1 MTVIDQ
7 LVLFDLDEDGVG
19 RLRLNRPEAAN
30 GMNVPF
36 LRALYDAVMTATGQA
51 GLRVLLLTGEGPH
64 FCAGGDVKTFAA
76 EGEAL
81 PDYLREATAWLQ
93 NVAQALLALPVPV
106 VTAVHG
112 FAAGGGGLGLVCA
125 SDIVLAGESAKFMS
139 GAARV
144 AMAPDAGSS
153 VTLPQLVGLR
163 KAMEILL
170 LNPTLTAAE
179 AVEIGLTTRV
189 VADDALHDEALAVAR
204 TLAAGA
210 PRALGAV
217 KRLVWSGLGARVEAQ
232 LPEEAR
238 TVSELS
244 GTADAREGLAAVL
257 ERRRPRFTGR

>member
-112 FAAGGGGLGLVCA
+112 FAAGGGDWAWCA
-125 SDIVLAGESAKFMS
+125 PPTSCSPENRRSSCRAPHGSPWHPTR
-139 GAARV
+139 AR
-144 AMAPDAGSS
+144 
-153 VTLPQLVGLR
+153 R
-163 KAMEILL
+163 
-170 LNPTLTAAE
+170 
-179 AVEIGLTTRV
+179 
-189 VADDALHDEALAVAR
+189 
-204 TLAAGA
+204 
-210 PRALGAV
+210 
-217 KRLVWSGLGARVEAQ
+217 
-232 LPEEAR
+232 
-238 TVSELS
+238 
-244 GTADAREGLAAVL
+244 
-257 ERRRPRFTGR
+257 